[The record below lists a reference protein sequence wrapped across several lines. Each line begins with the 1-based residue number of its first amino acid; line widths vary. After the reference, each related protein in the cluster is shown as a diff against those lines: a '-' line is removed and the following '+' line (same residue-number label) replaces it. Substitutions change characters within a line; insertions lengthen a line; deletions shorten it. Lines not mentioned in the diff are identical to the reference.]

1 MDSKWLES
9 LVALVEEQSFSRAA
23 QRLHRSQPSISHH
36 LRQLETEL
44 NCVLIQRGGRGCS
57 LTPAGR
63 AYYEWASAVLEQQRQ
78 FHERWAQGQSGR
90 VKLAC
95 STVPG
100 RRLVPDLYHRL
111 RQRAPQLV
119 LQISQADSQDVIFG
133 VERGR
138 YDLGLI
144 GMPYQGEGL
153 ASLRLF
159 TEQTAVLAAADFG
172 LGRAKS
178 LRLSAVLPR
187 YPLILRSAG
196 SASRR
201 EAEQLI
207 QRAGLELSQ
216 CHICAYCNEPEY
228 IRLLLLQKEGLALMP
243 PSLVQDSLERG
254 ELRAYTLEDV
264 DSSRTFYAICRQEQL
279 RYGTL
284 REVWETLQMLL
295 SERQDFL

>member
-1 MDSKWLES
+1 
-9 LVALVEEQSFSRAA
+9 
-23 QRLHRSQPSISHH
+23 
-36 LRQLETEL
+36 
-44 NCVLIQRGGRGCS
+44 
-57 LTPAGR
+57 
-63 AYYEWASAVLEQQRQ
+63 
-78 FHERWAQGQSGR
+78 
-90 VKLAC
+90 
-95 STVPG
+95 
-100 RRLVPDLYHRL
+100 
-111 RQRAPQLV
+111 
-119 LQISQADSQDVIFG
+119 
-133 VERGR
+133 
-138 YDLGLI
+138 
-144 GMPYQGEGL
+144 MPYQGEGL

-187 YPLILRSAG
+187 FPLILRSAG

-284 REVWETLQMLL
+284 REVWETLQTLL